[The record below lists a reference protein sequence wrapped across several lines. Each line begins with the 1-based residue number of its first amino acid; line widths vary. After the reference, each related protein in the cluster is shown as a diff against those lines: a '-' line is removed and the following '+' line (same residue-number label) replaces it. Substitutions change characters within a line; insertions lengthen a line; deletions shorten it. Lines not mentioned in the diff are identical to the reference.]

1 MTYEKALLVV
11 TCDQWVLS
19 DGLLGSHNHTDT
31 SQGQWGIN
39 CETFKIRNETKV
51 SVSCRIYEREACGP
65 DAGPAG
71 LDDNLNRIRATR
83 HSDNLPAL
91 ALQNLH
97 SLSGNYLY
105 SSRSVPTHN
114 KLYALC

>member
-1 MTYEKALLVV
+1 MTYERALLVV

-91 ALQNLH
+91 ALQNLVCQETI
-97 SLSGNYLY
+97 Y
-105 SSRSVPTHN
+105 SSNSVPIYN
-114 KLYALC
+114 KSYDLC

>member
-1 MTYEKALLVV
+1 MNIEIELASQSEARIASAMTNEKAPLVV

-19 DGLLGSHNHTDT
+19 DDLLGSHNHTDT

-39 CETFKIRNETKV
+39 CEAFKIRNETRV

-71 LDDNLNRIRATR
+71 LDDNLNRIRAT
-83 HSDNLPAL
+83 
-91 ALQNLH
+91 
-97 SLSGNYLY
+97 LY
-105 SSRSVPTHN
+105 SFQ
-114 KLYALC
+114 LDL

>member
-1 MTYEKALLVV
+1 MNIEIELASQSEARIASAMTNKKAPEEG

-19 DGLLGSHNHTDT
+19 DDLLGSHNHTDT

-39 CETFKIRNETKV
+39 CEAFKIRNETRV

-71 LDDNLNRIRATR
+71 LDDNLNRIRAT
-83 HSDNLPAL
+83 
-91 ALQNLH
+91 
-97 SLSGNYLY
+97 LY
-105 SSRSVPTHN
+105 SFQ
-114 KLYALC
+114 LDL